1 MRRGVTFWPCY
12 ARKIVCVSGGLQA
25 LLRLPPSF
33 TNLLPSPL
41 VQVLCIFLGLFV
53 CTSICQLSSWAKSSL
68 NVYFRNLLSFC
79 HICQGPAGCGLG
91 RGQEQHPN
99 LPTCATFRLCLGGGG
114 CLPQLPW
121 HWRHSPGFFIFL
133 QKNAWGK
140 HLLLQKFGMTV
151 SFAAGLFF
159 QPSPDKEVN
168 KCLLFFLFP
177 YGLFTGFC
185 LCVYECSLALTAV
198 RELFY

>member
-1 MRRGVTFWPCY
+1 MGRTISKSVSVFLC
-12 ARKIVCVSGGLQA
+12 VCLHVSTVAEQNPHLWFFC
-25 LLRLPPSF
+25 RS
-33 TNLLPSPL
+33 
-41 VQVLCIFLGLFV
+41 
-53 CTSICQLSSWAKSSL
+53 
-68 NVYFRNLLSFC
+68 RLSFFRA
-79 HICQGPAGCGLG
+79 CQGPLGRG

-99 LPTCATFRLCLGGGG
+99 LPACTTYRLRLGGGG
-114 CLPQLPW
+114 WRWHWQPQQPQLPW
-121 HWRHSPGFFIFL
+121 HWRHSPGFFIFRE
-133 QKNAWGK
+133 KNARGK
-140 HLLLQKFGMTV
+140 HLLSQKFGMTV

-159 QPSPDKEVN
+159 HPSPHKEVN